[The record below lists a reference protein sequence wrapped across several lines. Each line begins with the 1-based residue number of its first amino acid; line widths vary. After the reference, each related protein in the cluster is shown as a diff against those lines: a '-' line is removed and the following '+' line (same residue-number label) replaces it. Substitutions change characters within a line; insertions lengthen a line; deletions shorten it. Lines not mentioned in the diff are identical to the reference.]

1 VERDVA
7 VHGRLGSSPALGGA
21 QPLGSTLRKGVKRRM
36 FNGLKNLATSLVARL
51 GLVKEEGQALVE
63 YALILALVSV
73 VAIGTLEAIG
83 TGVLAKLGEVSGAL

>member
-1 VERDVA
+1 
-7 VHGRLGSSPALGGA
+7 
-21 QPLGSTLRKGVKRRM
+21 M

-73 VAIGTLEAIG
+73 VAIAALEAIG
-83 TGVLAKLGEVSGAL
+83 TGVIAKLGEVSGAL

>member
-1 VERDVA
+1 
-7 VHGRLGSSPALGGA
+7 
-21 QPLGSTLRKGVKRRM
+21 M

-73 VAIGTLEAIG
+73 VAIATLEAIG